1 MISVD
6 TLRKDSSH
14 RLMESD
20 QRRMVHTITDRFSMA
35 NTYLID
41 DERLVVVDP
50 GSDLNVRLLHNY
62 IRQFLGRSPQDI
74 DLVVLTHL
82 HPHHTSGV
90 MALKAF
96 CSAPVAA
103 SALVR
108 HVASNVEAK
117 GRVLPRISHF
127 AGRMLPDAL
136 QYLDVFPSAYTE
148 QMRLVDL
155 WLEDV
160 NGLPGHP
167 DWRIIASP
175 GHTPESLCLYN
186 PFSQELICGDT
197 VITSE
202 GDVPHLRAGASRNLL
217 RETLHLL
224 RSLDV
229 RYLYPGHG
237 RPILSRCPLQRYE
250 VEW

>member
-1 MISVD
+1 
-6 TLRKDSSH
+6 
-14 RLMESD
+14 
-20 QRRMVHTITDRFSMA
+20 MVHTITDRFSMA
-35 NTYLID
+35 NTYLIE

-82 HPHHTSGV
+82 HTNHTPGV

-103 SALVR
+103 SALAR
-108 HVASNVEAK
+108 RAAPKIEAK
-117 GRVLPRISHF
+117 GGMLPRISHF
-127 AGRMLPDAL
+127 AGRMLPDAF
-136 QYLDVFPSAYTE
+136 QYLEVFSSTYAE

-160 NGLPGHP
+160 NGLPEHP

-175 GHTPESLCLYN
+175 GYTPGSLCLYN

-197 VITSE
+197 FITSE
-202 GDVPHLRAGASRNLL
+202 GEVPHLHAGARRYLF

-237 RPILSRCPLQRYE
+237 RPILARSPLQRYG